1 MPTRRLSARLG
12 ASTLI
17 AILAVS
23 AAGPGDARPAAVAKA
38 PITHD
43 VAAHAMVAAANPLAA
58 EVGLKVLRRGG
69 SAVDAAVAIQSV
81 LGLVEPQSSGLG
93 GGAFITVYDAKTGKT
108 VVYDGRETAPAA
120 ATAEYFLGPDGHPLG
135 FVTAILSGRS
145 EGAPGAIAAL
155 YVAQKAHGRL
165 PWAWLFTDAETM
177 ASDGFPM
184 PRRMADAANSQIP
197 MARTPD
203 ANAYFTKPGG
213 GRYQAGDRI
222 TNLAYAA
229 TLKRVAAEGP
239 AALLKGKV
247 AADIVAKIHQ
257 PPNPGIMTL
266 EDLAHYQPTVDE
278 PVCRAYRAYVI
289 CAPAPP
295 GGGVGVLEI
304 LGILETTDIASRGP
318 TDPQAWLEFVEASR
332 LGYADRDHYV
342 GDPRFVSVPV
352 KGLIDPAYDA
362 ARAKV
367 MDTDGVAKGLPP
379 FGAPPTDQAA
389 AAAAG
394 ADHTA
399 EPGGTTHVVIVDAEG
414 NAVSMTTTV
423 ESPFGSGRIVDGF
436 FLNNQLTDFSLS
448 PTDPQTGTPA
458 QNAVAGGKRPRSS
471 MSPTIVFKKRP
482 DGSAG
487 RFVMAIGSPGGNS
500 IIAYV
505 AKALVGLIDWKMDPM
520 AAISLPNIVAR
531 GANVSVEA
539 GADPRVIELLKSKGM
554 NVSANAGENS
564 GLHVILKTA
573 HGYIGAADPRREG
586 EAIGY

>member
-1 MPTRRLSARLG
+1 MTKRRLSARL
-12 ASTLI
+12 
-17 AILAVS
+17 AVS
-23 AAGPGDARPAAVAKA
+23 AMTTVLATSAVEPALSAPAKTTSDA

-69 SAVDAAVAIQSV
+69 SAVDAAVAIQAV

-93 GGAFITVYDAKTGKT
+93 GGAFMTFYDARTRKT

-120 ATAEYFLGPDGHPLG
+120 ATPQYFFGPDGKPMG
-135 FVTAILSGRS
+135 FLNAILSGRS
-145 EGAPGAIAAL
+145 QGVPGAIAAL
-155 YVAQKAHGRL
+155 SVAQKAHGRL
-165 PWAWLFTDAETM
+165 PWSALFTDAEKM
-177 ASDGFPM
+177 ASGGFPM
-184 PRRMADAANSQIP
+184 PKRMSDAANSQIP

-213 GRYQAGDRI
+213 GRYQAGETM
-222 TNLAYAA
+222 TNPAYAA
-229 TLKRVAAEGP
+229 MLKRIAAEGP
-239 AALLKGKV
+239 AALLKGKL
-247 AADIVAKIHQ
+247 AEEIVAKVHEG
-257 PPNPGIMTL
+257 PNPGVLTTD
-266 EDLAHYQPTVDE
+266 DLAGYQPTVDE
-278 PVCRAYRAYVI
+278 PVCRPYRAYVI
-289 CAPAPP
+289 CAPPPP

-304 LGILETTDIASRGP
+304 LGILENTDIATRGP
-318 TDPQAWLEFVEASR
+318 ADPEAWLEFVEASR
-332 LGYADRDHYV
+332 LGYADRDHFV
-342 GDPRFVSVPV
+342 GDPKFVSVPV
-352 KGLIDPAYDA
+352 NGMLDPAYDA

-367 MDTDGVAKGLPP
+367 MQTDGVAKGLPP
-379 FGAPPTDQAA
+379 FGTPPSAQV
-389 AAAAG
+389 AG
-394 ADHTA
+394 VDHTL
-399 EPGGTTHVVIVDAEG
+399 EPGGTTHFVIVDAEG

-423 ESPFGSGRIVDGF
+423 ESPFGSGRMVEGF

-448 PTDPQTGTPA
+448 PTDPQTGAPA

-471 MSPTIVFKKRP
+471 MSPVIVFEKRA

-505 AKALVGLIDWKMDPM
+505 AKALVALIDWKMDPK

-539 GADPRVIELLKSKGM
+539 GADPRMVDLLKSKGLS
-554 NVSANAGENS
+554 VSANAGENS
-564 GLHVILKTA
+564 GLHVIIRTA